1 MVAVS
6 VEDRPEPKSRNGQAN
21 TGGGGGGEEAAL
33 EGLED
38 LVSSSFDI
46 NSLLNPIK

>member
-1 MVAVS
+1 MDKQTLVAVE
-6 VEDRPEPKSRNGQAN
+6 VVKI
-21 TGGGGGGEEAAL
+21 AAL